1 MSVLAFSHMP
11 HLLPS
16 FLTLLVVIAVARFFG
31 FVFRCLN
38 QPSVMG
44 EVMGGI
50 VLGPSVLGYFFPDY
64 MGAVFHPDAMVFI
77 RHIAELGI
85 ALYLFVMGLEIDLHR
100 LKKSARSAV
109 AISQASIIL
118 PFILGI
124 GLAMQLYSNYA
135 PAGIGQLE
143 FSLFIGVS
151 LSITAFPVLARILA
165 DSNMHKTPL
174 GDLALT
180 CAAIDDISAWCLV
193 AVVTGIMKSSLS
205 GAGWTIA
212 LTVFYVLFMII
223 VVRPYIERL
232 IPRLEKSVERL
243 PQALLALA
251 VLGAL
256 ASAAL
261 TDLIGIHAFF
271 GAFLF
276 GAIIPHESL
285 VAREITEKLQDFVA
299 ILFLPAFFALTGVK
313 TQLGLLATGQ
323 DALICI
329 AIIGLA
335 ILGKFGGA
343 FIGAKISGSP
353 TREAATIGILM
364 NTRGLVE
371 LIVLNIGLSVGV
383 LTPTLFTML
392 VIMALV
398 TTFMTGPLLRL
409 IRQTETVPVA
419 PKPPSIFSS
428 IF

>member
-1 MSVLAFSHMP
+1 M
-11 HLLPS
+11 PS

-31 FVFRCLN
+31 FVFRCIK

-44 EVMGGI
+44 EVLGGI

-64 MGAVFHPDAMVFI
+64 MSVVFHADAMVFL
-77 RHIAELGI
+77 RHVAEIGI

-109 AISQASIIL
+109 FISQASIIL
-118 PFILGI
+118 PFVLGV
-124 GLAMQLYSNYA
+124 GLAMQIYSGYA
-135 PAGIGQLE
+135 PAGVGQLE

-151 LSITAFPVLARILA
+151 LSITAFPVLARILM
-165 DSNMHKTPL
+165 DSNMHRTPL

-180 CAAIDDISAWCLV
+180 CAAIDDITAWCLV

-205 GAGWTIA
+205 GAGWTIL
-212 LTVFYVLFMII
+212 LTVLYIGFMI
-223 VVRPYIERL
+223 VVARPYIEQL

-243 PQALLALA
+243 PQALLAFA

-256 ASAAL
+256 GSAAL

-276 GAIIPHESL
+276 GAIIPHDSL
-285 VAREITEKLQDFVA
+285 VAREITDKLQDFVA
-299 ILFLPAFFALTGVK
+299 ILFLPAFFALMGVK
-313 TQLGLLATGQ
+313 TQLGLLSSAQ
-323 DALICI
+323 DWAICVG
-329 AIIGLA
+329 IIGLA

-343 FIGAKISGSP
+343 FIGAKISGSE
-353 TREAATIGILM
+353 TKDAATIGILM

-371 LIVLNIGLSVGV
+371 LIVLNIGLTVGI
-383 LTPTLFTML
+383 LSPTLFAML
-392 VIMALV
+392 VLMTFV

-409 IRQTETVPVA
+409 TRQIVLDPVRS
-419 PKPPSIFSS
+419 KSKSIFSGLL
-428 IF
+428 